1 MSFRTV
7 VNVIGAGKGPDG
19 RDFAEKRMRRN
30 GSIDRRAPK
39 EPQQV
44 GDSRPIGRKPN
55 RERVLQDG
63 WQRLYAHRQF
73 SSV

>member
-1 MSFRTV
+1 
-7 VNVIGAGKGPDG
+7 
-19 RDFAEKRMRRN
+19 MRRN
-30 GSIDRRAPK
+30 GSIDVRRAPK

-55 RERVLQDG
+55 RENVLQDG